1 MGGPGSGGANGGPQ
15 YSPMNVSANGGAGQS
30 GTQAATY
37 IPGLPQGQGQITMQ
51 QQQDAPMAGPT
62 PTPSAPALNI
72 PAPSM
77 GGLPVIPI
85 NAPSARQGEDVMTGS
100 QVGPGATSIPGLPN
114 PVETQY
120 KSARDVIQG
129 LGSAEDASPM
139 MKYLAQRIGNKY

>member
-1 MGGPGSGGANGGPQ
+1 MGGKGSGGAFGGPQ

-37 IPGLPQGQGQITMQ
+37 ISGLPQGQGQATMQ
-51 QQQDAPMAGPT
+51 QQQGAPMAGPT
-62 PTPSAPALNI
+62 PTPSMPPLDI
-72 PAPSM
+72 PAPM

-85 NAPSARQGEDVMTGS
+85 NAPSARTGEDVMTGS
-100 QVGPGATSIPGLPN
+100 QMGPGATSIPGLPN

-129 LGSAEDASPM
+129 LGLAEDASPM